1 MPEQSPKLR
10 ELAQQL
16 TDLQAKI
23 GHAGEYL

>member
-1 MPEQSPKLR
+1 MPEQSPNLR

-16 TDLQAKI
+16 AELEDKI